1 MTINKRYEQKSSYN
15 KENSKQKKKND
26 TFLRKEKRQKK
37 FITSNDMGIMFTI
50 FNMYNSSPFRI

>member
-15 KENSKQKKKND
+15 KENSKQKKRMTLFLGKKKN
-26 TFLRKEKRQKK
+26 KKK